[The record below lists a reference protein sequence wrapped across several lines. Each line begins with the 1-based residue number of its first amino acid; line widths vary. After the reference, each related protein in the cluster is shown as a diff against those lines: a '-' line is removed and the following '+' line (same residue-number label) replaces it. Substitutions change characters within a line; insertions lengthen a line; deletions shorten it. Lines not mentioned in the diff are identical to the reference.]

1 MALVKP
7 EVKWEVVAE
16 GEATGQIRMVVM
28 AVILKV
34 PLQARGGTVRRDLL
48 ALFRRIV
55 PMLLTLLTSGDR
67 LDK

>member
-7 EVKWEVVAE
+7 EVKWEVVAAGE
-16 GEATGQIRMVVM
+16 GTDQIRMVAT

-34 PLQARGGTVRRDLL
+34 PLRARGGTVRRDLL
-48 ALFRRIV
+48 ALFRRIA
-55 PMLLTLLTSGDR
+55 PAPLTLLISGDR

>member
-16 GEATGQIRMVVM
+16 GEATGQIRKVAT

-34 PLQARGGTVRRDLL
+34 PLRARGGTVRRDHL
-48 ALFRRIV
+48 APFRRIA
-55 PMLLTLLTSGDR
+55 PMPLTLSISGDR

>member
-16 GEATGQIRMVVM
+16 GEATGQIRMVAT

-34 PLQARGGTVRRDLL
+34 PLRARGGTVRRDLL
-48 ALFRRIV
+48 ALFRRIAPV
-55 PMLLTLLTSGDR
+55 LLTLLTSGDR